1 MGRDKYPT
9 GGMEAEKLSGIKV
22 KKTDTET
29 ELELEKKKNLTGL
42 QKINNV
48 NFSGSKWKRAG
59 KKKKKLRGDR
69 SETKKGQLR
78 AEPKWRR
85 GGTRRD
91 ETAEQEN
98 NSKPYDNCE
107 RDPLITCHL

>member
-48 NFSGSKWKRAG
+48 NFSGSKWKRAE
-59 KKKKKLRGDR
+59 KKKKKTPERHVRNHERPIKSRTQMATRGYEAR
-69 SETKKGQLR
+69 
-78 AEPKWRR
+78 
-85 GGTRRD
+85 
-91 ETAEQEN
+91 
-98 NSKPYDNCE
+98 
-107 RDPLITCHL
+107 